1 MLEYI
6 LLDHGFPERGIS
18 ERGNQG
24 LSFCTI
30 FLLLF
35 DFIKLST
42 IDTSIQTTKVGS
54 FISLTFLVK
63 DFWFL
68 FGESVLHNF
77 EKVKL

>member
-6 LLDHGFPERGIS
+6 LPDHGFPERGIS
-18 ERGNQG
+18 EIFERGNQG
-24 LSFCTI
+24 LSFYTI

-42 IDTSIQTTKVGS
+42 IDTSIQTTEVGS

-77 EKVKL
+77 